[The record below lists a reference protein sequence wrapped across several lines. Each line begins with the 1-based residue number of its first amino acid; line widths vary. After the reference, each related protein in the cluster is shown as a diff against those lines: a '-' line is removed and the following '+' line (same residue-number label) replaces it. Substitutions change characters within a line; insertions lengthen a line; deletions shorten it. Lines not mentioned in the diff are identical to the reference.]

1 MFNNNHEENL
11 NNAVKTSI
19 VSLKNNNKNKLFT
32 IVSLEDEIKEIKAT
46 YETILNIDKGLM
58 EVRVWFWRKLGD
70 ALREHKK
77 HVLKAGYKWEAWA
90 VEHFRNIGVTRR
102 QQCMVI
108 SRYGDS
114 LEKYYFIGFDRIYYF
129 ANTMVRS
136 QKDPELKEI
145 ARRFGINLKIERK
158 NIDHRKYM
166 FVLDKMKE
174 YFSFKLKMKG
184 TQYDKDLVLSAID
197 TGVSFAKSD
206 YESLKN
212 NQIDKSEYLM
222 AMILNC
228 GSPKSKVGSD
238 KKESTIVLLAKL
250 SENIDVYISNN
261 KIPQYLSKGTVRCA
275 LLKLAYLYKKL
286 P

>member
-11 NNAVKTSI
+11 NSAVKKSI
-19 VSLKNNNKNKLFT
+19 VSLKNKNQNILRPT
-32 IVSLEDEIKEIKAT
+32 VSLEDEIEEIKAT

-58 EVRVWFWRKLGD
+58 DVRVRFWRKLGD

-77 HVLKAGYKWEAWA
+77 HVLKARYKWEAWA
-90 VEHFRNIGVTRR
+90 AEHFRAIGGTRR
-102 QQCMVI
+102 QQCMLI
-108 SRYGDS
+108 SRYGNS
-114 LEKYYFIGFDRIYYF
+114 LEKYYYLGFDRIYYF

-145 ARRFGINLKIERK
+145 ANRFGINFNIERK
-158 NIDHRKYM
+158 NIDHRKFM
-166 FVLDKMKE
+166 LALDKMKE

-184 TQYDKDLVLSAID
+184 IQYDKKLVLDAID
-197 TGVSFAKSD
+197 TGVSFSKLD
-206 YESLKN
+206 YEALKN
-212 NQIDKSEYLM
+212 NQIDQSEYLM

-228 GSPKSKVGSD
+228 GSPKSKAGSD

-250 SENIDVYISNN
+250 SENLDVYISNN
-261 KIPQYLSKGTVRCA
+261 TIPQYLSKGTVRRV
-275 LLKLAYLYKKL
+275 LLKLAHLYKKL